1 MQAYTLLKAFY
12 VFQDCIK
19 CGQQERERSG
29 CHTGEQN
36 DLSGTLAD
44 FQEVT
49 INRLYDQ
56 RSESKTLYPIFR
68 LLYQT
73 KIKLTGILEDNHFFS

>member
-1 MQAYTLLKAFY
+1 MQAYTLSKAFY

-29 CHTGEQN
+29 CDTGGHN

-49 INRLYDQ
+49 INRLSGQ
-56 RSESKTLYPIFR
+56 RPESETLYLISR

-73 KIKLTGILEDNHFFS
+73 EINLPGTRDANHFFS